1 MILVELL
8 LGLLALPRLY
18 IERAAVRG
26 GVAAVHVCRVA
37 ADAAGRFP
45 SQRRR
50 TVTRPDPC
58 SSPASRPVL

>member
-1 MILVELL
+1 MISVELL
-8 LGLLALPRLY
+8 WGLLALPRLY
-18 IERAAVRG
+18 IERVAVR
-26 GVAAVHVCRVA
+26 VAAVHVCRVA

-58 SSPASRPVL
+58 ESPRAI